1 MVVLR
6 DATSRLRAKTTHH
19 GQMMS
24 LTIFTVNCF
33 DMAMM
38 REWRE
43 EERER
48 AKSKTRLEGLG
59 EAFLEPERFSVR

>member
-38 REWRE
+38 R
-43 EERER
+43 
-48 AKSKTRLEGLG
+48 GLG
-59 EAFLEPERFSVR
+59 ERRRVCPCVESGRGGLENTIVFSRGRRR